1 MESASRIRRRWTE
14 EENQILNQEA
24 ESQCGLPETH
34 GLSVLTDTGVSEP
47 WSPQRLEPD
56 RSKTAWKDQQTGR
69 TNKDCR
75 KRWSKIGEVIKKG
88 PWDGTEDE
96 RLRSA
101 VGVYG
106 PKWVLIDPR
115 AFC

>member
-56 RSKTAWKDQQTGR
+56 RSKTAWKDQQRLQKEMEQDWG
-69 TNKDCR
+69 
-75 KRWSKIGEVIKKG
+75 GYQ
-88 PWDGTEDE
+88 E
-96 RLRSA
+96 RSLEWHR
-101 VGVYG
+101 G
-106 PKWVLIDPR
+106 
-115 AFC
+115 